1 MWMSREEN
9 KPPSRKDVDENNS
22 NATSLV
28 SFVFNYYSFLLEEVK
43 KPEEEEILLYVL
55 LIGS

>member
-28 SFVFNYYSFLLEEVK
+28 SFVFNYYSSLLEEVK